1 MNTNNKIIA
10 GFTAL
15 SIAFMGGTAI
25 LQEKIKIPPVSMTAN
40 AVGNLYY
47 TESNGTIKITNC
59 NELAEEVVIPA
70 EIDGIPV
77 TAIEKEAF
85 KFCKKLT
92 SVRIPNS
99 ITSIGNYAFYV
110 CSSLTSLTIPDS
122 VIYIND
128 HAFESCSKLK
138 SVKLSE
144 NIKSINRFAFSS
156 CESLTSIIIPE
167 NVTYIENHAF
177 YDCTALEEITILN
190 PKCSI
195 YDSMSTI
202 SETATI
208 FGYENSRAQEYAE
221 KYNYKFQSLGE
232 IPQKFITTTSTS
244 TKTTTTSTSTTS
256 TSTTSTSTTSTTT
269 ITTTTITKTSTS
281 RKLTQTETG
290 TRGTEGYWATG
301 TQTNIHSTHS
311 NSNNH
316 TNTATTTTTANNDK
330 LLGDINGDGL
340 IDSVDATLIMSYYA
354 YVSAYEGNGE
364 PDTFPEYLDK
374 YLNK

>member
-10 GFTAL
+10 VFTAL
-15 SIAFMGGTAI
+15 SIAFLGGTAI
-25 LQEKIKIPPVSMTAN
+25 LQEKTKMPPVSMTAN

-47 TESNGTIKITNC
+47 TESNGTIKITDC
-59 NELAEEVVIPA
+59 NELAEEIIIPN
-70 EIDGIPV
+70 EIEGIPV

-92 SVRIPNS
+92 SVSIPNS

-144 NIKSINRFAFSS
+144 NIKSINRFSFSS

-167 NVTYIENHAF
+167 NVTYIGNHAF

-202 SETATI
+202 SQTATI
-208 FGYENSRAQEYAE
+208 CGYENSTAQKYAE

-232 IPQKFITTTSTS
+232 ILQKFITTTSTS
-244 TKTTTTSTSTTS
+244 TKTTTTTTS
-256 TSTTSTSTTSTTT
+256 STTSTTT
-269 ITTTTITKTSTS
+269 TTTTTTSTS
-281 RKLTQTETG
+281 RTNTQTETG

-311 NSNNH
+311 NSNN
-316 TNTATTTTTANNDK
+316 NTGTTTTTTANNDK
-330 LLGDINGDGL
+330 LLGDVNGDGL

-364 PDTFPEYLDK
+364 PDTFSEYLDK